1 MIYVDFLVFKKT
13 GLIPTAER
21 NETYDLKSKKDQV
34 KFKELTNTGNYL
46 SEVFDNDEDLDTS
59 TNRLIKR
66 LENIIKKS
74 FNKIRIKDKPDKE
87 LKDLYNKRNK
97 LKKKDDQESK
107 NEFEKI
113 ENRLSKIVQRKFII
127 ISVETQEKTKSKMQ
141 ISTHSYVG

>member
-87 LKDLYNKRNK
+87 LKD
-97 LKKKDDQESK
+97 
-107 NEFEKI
+107 
-113 ENRLSKIVQRKFII
+113 
-127 ISVETQEKTKSKMQ
+127 
-141 ISTHSYVG
+141 

>member
-113 ENRLSKIVQRKFII
+113 ENRLSEKCAQKNYNCAYNSII
-127 ISVETQEKTKSKMQ
+127 NISF
-141 ISTHSYVG
+141 